1 LSEERPEALLKS
13 ALEKIIYFEARSEAL
28 HSDLR
33 GAREEMDRLK
43 GELSEASRR
52 EMELR
57 RRVAEGERVN
67 EALRAERAALIEK
80 IIEVARIHDSGQ
92 SGADAFDLASFI
104 AQLRSEAIARPARE
118 EKAPPSEAEIIA
130 SHAERLCAEGRL
142 EVRPDEVRALS
153 EAALPGATEEGLFG
167 LSARELSSE
176 QATARLRA
184 AERLRALGASAA
196 APLLAGALHRE
207 RVPEVRAALLSAFA
221 ELAGGEGAA
230 VVSPHLCAEEPEVR
244 IAALKALIALD
255 PPSAAPHLSAAMKD
269 PDRSVRRRAS
279 LLALGLSAD
288 VALRLGEQAASD
300 ADAEVRAL
308 GALALGAATG
318 EKARAL
324 LLAAL
329 KDADDKVRRAAAKSL
344 SRLLGEDVS
353 GVAALSAVQRRR
365 EVRRLASLPAKPEPP
380 AGLGELR
387 DRIAA
392 RLGERV
398 QKGPEAE
405 PFCTHNGSPREVEAP
420 ALAYAS
426 VRPAASAS
434 AAPARAPAPRAAP
447 KPNALAGPALAEL
460 RRSLKGLTVP
470 DLSSALRATA
480 PAVNA
485 ALCELVQRGAAVRRG
500 IKYFVA

>member
-1 LSEERPEALLKS
+1 MSEERPEALLKS

-33 GAREEMDRLK
+33 GAREEIGRLK
-43 GELSEASRR
+43 GELTEASRR

-57 RRVAEGERVN
+57 RRLADGERVN
-67 EALRAERAALIEK
+67 EALRAERASLIEK
-80 IIEVARIHDSGQ
+80 IIEAARIHDSGQ

-118 EKAPPSEAEIIA
+118 DQAPPSEAEIIA
-130 SHAERLCAEGRL
+130 SHAERLSAEGRL

-153 EAALPGATEEGLFG
+153 EAALRGAPDEGLFG

-176 QATARLRA
+176 DANARLRA

-207 RVPEVRAALLSAFA
+207 RAPEVRIALLSAFA
-221 ELAGGEGAA
+221 ELADGEGAA
-230 VVSPHLCAEEPEVR
+230 VVSPHLGADEPEVR

-300 ADAEVRAL
+300 ADAQVRAL

-318 EKARAL
+318 ERARAL
-324 LLAAL
+324 LLEAL
-329 KDADDKVRRAAAKSL
+329 EDCDDKVRRAAAKSL
-344 SRLLGEDVS
+344 SRLFGEDVS
-353 GVAALSAVQRRR
+353 GVAALSDVQRRR
-365 EVRRLASLPAKPEPP
+365 EVRRLAALPARPEPP
-380 AGLGELR
+380 AGLAQLR
-387 DRIAA
+387 NRIAA
-392 RLGERV
+392 RLDRPRA
-398 QKGPEAE
+398 PEPAA
-405 PFCTHNGSPREVEAP
+405 REVEAP
-420 ALAYAS
+420 ALAYAP
-426 VRPAASAS
+426 VRPAASIS
-434 AAPARAPAPRAAP
+434 PAPARAPAPAPRAAP
-447 KPNALAGPALAEL
+447 KPNALIAPALAEL

-470 DLSSALRATA
+470 DLSSALRAPA